1 MLTRLSFWKKG
12 ELYNKDSMRNL
23 FSSRDRTKDFT
34 NFNFIYR
41 RWREAP
47 MSDSSNF
54 INTDFAK
61 IKKLEEKPHKYEQ
74 ELQRTRNLQERLRA
88 LVTVIRNITEELY
101 LEPLLWR
108 IMDEVKRILK
118 ADRCTVFLLDEEKKE
133 LWSKVA
139 HGIEGY
145 EIRFPLSKGIAGYVA
160 KTGEVLNISN
170 CYQDPRFN
178 PEIDRKTGYRTR
190 NILCVPMRNKL
201 GEVVGVFQVLNKLD
215 GAFTDDD
222 VEMLLL
228 ISTIAASQIEN
239 AQLYEEQRKT
249 FNSLIETL
257 ASTIDARDPLTAG
270 HSRRIM
276 LYADEIAKLANFSI
290 EEREILRTA
299 ALLHDIGKIGVRESI
314 LTKKSKLT
322 PSEYEHI
329 KSHVVY
335 TRAILKKIHFS
346 WKFRQVPQ
354 IASSHHEKMNGSGY
368 PEGLKGDAIPVG
380 GRILAIA
387 DLFDALTSKRH
398 YADRMKFEKV
408 VQILEQGADLEY
420 DAELIEAFKRIPL
433 DRLVLIL
440 EDENSQ
446 HLSQDDLHFLS
457 HYTLNDLVQTLQNSN
472 FPKDQLFVQTFMKYY
487 FRQY

>member
-1 MLTRLSFWKKG
+1 
-12 ELYNKDSMRNL
+12 
-23 FSSRDRTKDFT
+23 
-34 NFNFIYR
+34 
-41 RWREAP
+41 
-47 MSDSSNF
+47 
-54 INTDFAK
+54 
-61 IKKLEEKPHKYEQ
+61 
-74 ELQRTRNLQERLRA
+74 
-88 LVTVIRNITEELY
+88 
-101 LEPLLWR
+101 
-108 IMDEVKRILK
+108 
-118 ADRCTVFLLDEEKKE
+118 
-133 LWSKVA
+133 
-139 HGIEGY
+139 
-145 EIRFPLSKGIAGYVA
+145 
-160 KTGEVLNISN
+160 
-170 CYQDPRFN
+170 QDPRFN